1 MKFLKKVL
9 DAALRN
15 EVSMRSPMKQKLTL
29 NIDDQLI
36 EEIKILAVREKRSLS
51 DLTED
56 LYRVRLSRQVKLKTK
71 SK

>member
-1 MKFLKKVL
+1 
-9 DAALRN
+9 
-15 EVSMRSPMKQKLTL
+15 MKQKLTL

>member
-1 MKFLKKVL
+1 
-9 DAALRN
+9 
-15 EVSMRSPMKQKLTL
+15 MKQKLTL
-29 NIDDQLI
+29 NIDDNLI

-56 LYRVRLSRQVKLKTK
+56 LYRERLGRQVKVKIKPK

>member
-1 MKFLKKVL
+1 MKSLGVT
-9 DAALRN
+9 
-15 EVSMRSPMKQKLTL
+15 MKQKLTL
-29 NIDDQLI
+29 NIDDKLI

-56 LYRVRLSRQVKLKTK
+56 LYRERLERQVRVKLK

>member
-1 MKFLKKVL
+1 
-9 DAALRN
+9 
-15 EVSMRSPMKQKLTL
+15 MKQKLTL

-36 EEIKILAVREKRSLS
+36 EEIKVLAVREKRSLS

-56 LYRVRLSRQVKLKTK
+56 LYRERLERQAKVKVKPK

>member
-1 MKFLKKVL
+1 MN
-9 DAALRN
+9 DP
-15 EVSMRSPMKQKLTL
+15 PMKQKLTL

-56 LYRVRLSRQVKLKTK
+56 LYRERLGRQVKVKVKTK

>member
-1 MKFLKKVL
+1 
-9 DAALRN
+9 
-15 EVSMRSPMKQKLTL
+15 MKQKLTL

-36 EEIKILAVREKRSLS
+36 EEIKVLAVREKRSLS

-56 LYRVRLSRQVKLKTK
+56 LYRERLDRQVKVKLKK